1 MNRLIAWFARNSVAA
16 NLLMVT
22 IIAGGLLTISSL
34 KYEVFPEANLDMI
47 QVSVLYPGAAPE
59 EVEEGVVV
67 RIEEAIQ
74 DIDGIKEITSRSQE
88 NVGTVTAEIKS
99 GYATRDVMDEIKSRV
114 DAITTFPKEIEK
126 PVITEMIRRNQVIY
140 VAVSGQ
146 TDRYTLKKLA
156 DRIRDDLLSYKD
168 ITQVV
173 VNSIPPY
180 EIAIE
185 LPEKALRRYNLTFDE
200 VANAIRRFSMDLP
213 GGVIK
218 AESGEILLRSKGQAY
233 VAADFEKILLRANAD
248 GSRLYV
254 GDVARVIDGFAETD
268 AQARFDGRP
277 AALIQVFRVGQESA
291 LKIAEDVRNY
301 IRREQKRLPDGITL
315 TTWQDDTRILR
326 SRMDLLFRN
335 GRAGLILVFLVL
347 ALFLKLRLAAWV
359 SFGIVFSFIG
369 ALWMLPGLDVSINL
383 LSLFAFIV
391 VLGIVVDDAIVVG
404 ENVYSYL
411 EQGMSPLQAAIKGT
425 QQVGIPVIFAVLTTF
440 AAFAPLLLVAG
451 VFGKFMR
458 VIPLVVIATLSFS
471 LIESLLVLPS
481 HLGHMRMHKR
491 DKEGW
496 WEHIQNAF
504 DHRLKAFI
512 NGPYHNILEWALRWR
527 YVTIA
532 LGLSILIASLGIV
545 GGGWIKF
552 YFFQNVEADNVVAE
566 LLMPLGTPVDKT
578 ARVVRHL
585 EASALKLQE
594 ELRAEGEDSIFVH
607 MLTSIGSQPFR
618 KRQSRDITSGSAFS
632 GAHLAEVNIELL
644 PSEKRHITSAEIAN
658 RWRELTGA
666 IPDAEELSFSSSM
679 VNLGEP
685 VNVELAGSD
694 YRQLNA
700 AAEELK
706 RKLATYDGVFDISDS
721 YQAGKREIKL
731 QLSDEGKAMGLTM
744 TDLGRQVRQAFYG
757 EEVQRIQRGRDEIK
771 VMLRFPRRERESVS
785 YLENMRIRLPNGTE
799 VPFVKAAVAEFGRS
813 YASINRRDRKRTL
826 QVKADVDDDKTTPN
840 VVINDLKNNYLPQLA
855 DKYPGLNYSFEGEQ
869 KNQRETMQGLSKG
882 FAMALL
888 LIYVLL
894 AIPFKSYIQ
903 PFIVMSAIP
912 FGLIGAILGHVILG
926 YDLTILSLFGI
937 VALAGVVVNDSLVM
951 VDFINQERAA
961 GIPVARA
968 IRDAGV
974 KRFRPILLTSL
985 TTFLGLAPLLLEK
998 SVQAK
1003 FLIPMAISLAFGVMF
1018 ATFITLV
1025 LVPVIYLTQEDFKR
1039 RLGLAGEKAE
1049 FEVRPAE
1056 N

>member
-1 MNRLIAWFARNSVAA
+1 MNKLIAWFARNSVAA

-34 KYEVFPEANLDMI
+34 KYEVFPEANLDMVQI
-47 QVSVLYPGAAPE
+47 SVLYPGAAPE

-88 NVGTVTAEIKS
+88 NVGTVTAEIKT
-99 GYATRDVMDEIKSRV
+99 GYATKDVMDDIKSRV
-114 DAITTFPKEIEK
+114 DAITTFPAEIEK
-126 PVITEMIRRNQVIY
+126 PVISEMIRRNQVIY
-140 VAVSGQ
+140 VAVSGE
-146 TDRYTLKKLA
+146 TDPATLKKLA

-180 EIAIE
+180 EISIE
-185 LPEKALRRYNLTFDE
+185 LPEEALRRYKLTFDE

-218 AESGEILLRSKGQAY
+218 AESGEILLRTKGQAY
-233 VAADFEKILLRANAD
+233 VAGEFAKIPLRRYAD

-268 AQARFDGRP
+268 AQARFDGAP

-291 LKIAEDVRNY
+291 LKIAGDVRDY
-301 IRREQKRLPDGITL
+301 IARERKRLPEGIKL

-326 SRMDLLFRN
+326 SRMELLFRN

-347 ALFLKLRLAAWV
+347 ALFMKLRLAGWV

-411 EQGMSPLQAAIKGT
+411 ERGFSPLEAAIKGT
-425 QQVGIPVIFAVLTTF
+425 QQVAVPVVFAVLTTF

-481 HLGHMRMHKR
+481 HLGHMKARKPNR
-491 DKEGW
+491 EGW
-496 WEHIQNAF
+496 WEHIQKAF
-504 DHRLKAFI
+504 DRRLKAFI
-512 NGPYHNILEWALRWR
+512 NGFYHDSLEWALRWR

-532 LGLSILIASLGIV
+532 LALSVLIASLGIV

-578 ARVVRHL
+578 ARVVRQL

-594 ELRAEGEDSIFVH
+594 ELRAEGEDSVFVH

-618 KRQSRDITSGSAFS
+618 KRQSRDVTSGNTFS

-644 PSEKRHITSAEIAN
+644 PSEERNITSAAIAN
-658 RWRELTGA
+658 RWRQLTGP

-694 YRQLNA
+694 YEQLNA

-731 QLSDEGKAMGLTM
+731 RLSDEGKAMGLTM
-744 TDLGRQVRQAFYG
+744 SDLGRQVRQAFYG

-771 VMLRFPRRERESVS
+771 VMLRFPRQERESVAF
-785 YLENMRIRLPNGTE
+785 LENMRIRLPNGTE
-799 VPFVKAAVAEFGRS
+799 IPFVKAAEADFGRG

-840 VVINDLKNNYLPQLA
+840 AVINDLRDNYLPQLA
-855 DKYPGLNYSFEGEQ
+855 DKYPGLSYSFEGEQ

-882 FAMALL
+882 FLMALL

-1018 ATFITLV
+1018 ATFITLI
-1025 LVPVIYLTQEDFKR
+1025 LVPVIYLTQEDVKR
-1039 RLGLAGEKAE
+1039 KLGLAGEKAE
-1049 FEVRPAE
+1049 FEG
-1056 N
+1056 